1 MKKISIFVLMFSI
14 FSTLLNADFIRAEI
28 GAGLYDAEV
37 SGELTDKD
45 GTFTQDLGDGFD
57 IDQESSLYLWAYFK
71 HPIPLIPNV
80 RVEYLSLQHDTPTQD
95 KFKINELDAI
105 LYYNILDDTL
115 FMTLDLGLDFKNISS
130 NYADLKDITII
141 LAYARAR
148 VDPTDAFGAEVL
160 IKYVSYLEN
169 IGYDARVKLDYTL
182 TFIPVV
188 QPALELGYRVHK
200 IEYEAGRIVNKVGYS
215 GVYGGVMIR
224 F

>member
-200 IEYEAGRIVNKVGYS
+200 IEYEAGQIVNKVGYS